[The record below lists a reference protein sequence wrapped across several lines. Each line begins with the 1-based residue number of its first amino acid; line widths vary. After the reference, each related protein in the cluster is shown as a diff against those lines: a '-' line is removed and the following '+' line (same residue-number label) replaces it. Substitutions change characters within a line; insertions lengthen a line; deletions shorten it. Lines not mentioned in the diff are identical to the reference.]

1 MVFKNFAKPKK
12 YKMEMIAAAAVLSIL
27 CCLLLVRP
35 IIGVADNGDFARI
48 MNSTGLHF
56 LTDEPAERYFGFVNR
71 QYGTGYVIPLGGGY
85 LSTQIPLVLLAIY
98 LSKSVLEK
106 SLFDIRFLA
115 MIYILVLTVSAFFTV
130 RSIRKKHNFLGLIA
144 AFVIILI
151 FCDTGYSSYFNSL
164 YGEPVTLVFL
174 LLMTA
179 MAITIALEEKPAVWM
194 LALFCTGAL
203 FFAGGKVQNSPAGLL
218 AALVCTRLA
227 GFKSDFPGKEKRK
240 RLMAEVPGK
249 TPAPEINGAEASKVF
264 EIVPV
269 AETGEISANGV
280 IVPMSEVSAD
290 GLKGKAWKRISIGAA
305 LLVSMVSL
313 GCYFSVSREIK
324 VCNKY
329 QTVFYGILK
338 DSPDPAGDLGE
349 LGLDPSLAVLAGTN
363 YFIKQYPIDIKDP
376 VFKEMLYEKVSH
388 FKVTGFYLKHPQ
400 RFLQKLESAAEH
412 GFQLKQGFGNYEK
425 FDGIQYKQTSNVFGL
440 WSDFKMDVLPH
451 TLSFVVI
458 FFTIVML
465 VLLYEYKRASGLKIR
480 FFIEFLGFITLT
492 GIIQFVLPVIGDG
505 DADLSKHL
513 YLFNVCFDLLFAA
526 GIVYITQKAAE
537 AVKSIRNRRPET
549 RLQTD

>member
-1 MVFKNFAKPKK
+1 MIFNNFAKHKK
-12 YKMEMIAAAAVLSIL
+12 YRMEMIAAAAVLSIL

-115 MIYILVLTVSAFFTV
+115 IIYILVLTVSAFFTV
-130 RSIRKKHNFLGLIA
+130 RSIRKKHNFPGLIA
-144 AFVIILI
+144 AFVMILI

-174 LLMTA
+174 LLMAA
-179 MAITIALEEKPAVWM
+179 MAITIAFEEKPAVWM
-194 LALFCTGAL
+194 LVLFCTGAL

-218 AALVCTRLA
+218 AALVCARLA
-227 GFKSDFPGKEKRK
+227 GFKYNYPVPAADRAVHSD
-240 RLMAEVPGK
+240 
-249 TPAPEINGAEASKVF
+249 N
-264 EIVPV
+264 
-269 AETGEISANGV
+269 
-280 IVPMSEVSAD
+280 
-290 GLKGKAWKRISIGAA
+290 LKGSAWKWVSIGSA
-305 LLVSMVSL
+305 LLVASISL

-338 DSPDPAGDLGE
+338 GSPDPAGDLGE

-363 YFIKQYPIDIKDP
+363 YFMKQYPIDIKDP

-388 FKVTGFYLKHPQ
+388 FKVAGFYLKHPQ
-400 RFLQKLESAAEH
+400 RFLQKLENAAEH

-425 FDGIQYKQTSNVFGL
+425 YDGIQYKQTSNVFGL

-465 VLLYEYKRASGLKIR
+465 VLLYEYKRASGHKIR

-505 DADLSKHL
+505 DADLSKHM

-526 GIVYITQKAAE
+526 GIVYITQKAA
-537 AVKSIRNRRPET
+537 AVVKSIRNRRLAT